1 MELQRHQYWMNQA
14 LILAQKAG
22 NEGEIPVGA
31 IVIDQDN
38 KLIASAYNRKQ
49 KEQDC
54 TAHAE
59 IIAIRLACQNLGNWR
74 LSNCTLYVT
83 LEPCIMC
90 AGAII
95 HSRLKTLVYG
105 VDDFKT
111 GCIRTVMNLPDSF
124 ASNHRLEVFAGIQEK
139 ACRELLQSWFKN
151 HRINDNFYNY

>member
-1 MELQRHQYWMNQA
+1 MIELQRHQYWMNQA

-22 NEGEIPVGA
+22 DEGEIPVGA
-31 IVIDQDN
+31 VIIDQN
-38 KLIASAYNRKQ
+38 HNLIASAYNH
-49 KEQDC
+49 KEKFQDC

-59 IIAIRLACQNLGNWR
+59 IIAIRHACKKMGSWR

-124 ASNHRLEVFAGIQEK
+124 VSNHHLQVFAGIQEK
-139 ACRELLQSWFKN
+139 ASRELLQSWFKN
-151 HRINDNFYNY
+151 RRLYP

>member
-1 MELQRHQYWMNQA
+1 MELQRHQHWMNQA
-14 LILAQKAG
+14 LILAQQAG

-31 IVIDQDN
+31 IIIDGDN
-38 KLIASAYNRKQ
+38 NLIASAYNQKE

-59 IIAIRLACQNLGNWR
+59 IIVIRRACQNLGSWR
-74 LSNCTLYVT
+74 LNNCTLYVT
-83 LEPCIMC
+83 LEPCAMC

-111 GCIRTVMNLPDSF
+111 GSIRTVINLPDSL
-124 ASNHRLEVFAGIQEK
+124 ASNHHLQVFAGIQEK
-139 ACRELLQSWFKN
+139 ACRELLQSWFEN
-151 HRINDNFYNY
+151 HRFS